1 MMFAIL
7 ALFLST
13 TVADTLTFTVE
24 EAIDFALQNNPEIAQ
39 LAIEYH
45 KSEAQVG
52 QAISSLYPNVTASGY
67 FAYITDVPVIEFD
80 SIPIPFGSN
89 ENYGLRLSLQQ
100 VLFTWGKL
108 YNAYKISDLASD
120 IAELS
125 LARTK
130 QEIRYSVTDAF
141 YGILVLDE
149 YTKQARASLEQ
160 LERFATSVETRFKA
174 GLVSRFDLLRAQV
187 QVENLKPQVI
197 QTENALN
204 LAREGFKLLLGMDL
218 ETEFTLAGE
227 LRMIEEDFSFEQLI
241 GEAVQNRAEIRN
253 LKKVERIAQLSQ
265 AIARRANLPSI
276 VGGATY
282 ERTKP
287 FSITGDEW
295 GSSLTFNLGFELPL
309 FAGFNNLYKSREAG
323 LVLKEARLALENLE
337 RAIIVEVKTAYLTY
351 LAAKEAIDAAEKN
364 VGQASEA
371 FNIIETRYKSGLATN
386 LEVLDTELAYRQAQ
400 VNYLT
405 ALKNYNTSLAEIYKA
420 IGKED

>member
-1 MMFAIL
+1 MFSIL
-7 ALFLST
+7 ALFLSMT
-13 TVADTLTFTVE
+13 TADTLTFTVE

-39 LAIEYH
+39 LTIAYE

-52 QAISSLYPNVTASGY
+52 QAISSFYPNLTASGY

-89 ENYGLRLSLQQ
+89 ENYGLRVSLQQ

-120 IAELS
+120 IAEMS
-125 LARTK
+125 LVRK
-130 QEIRYSVTDAF
+130 QQEIRYSVTDAF
-141 YGILVLDE
+141 YGVLVLEE

-160 LERFATSVETRFKA
+160 LERFAASVETRFKA

-187 QVENLKPQVI
+187 QVENIKPQVI
-197 QTENALN
+197 QAENTLN

-218 ETEFTLAGE
+218 DTEFSLAGE
-227 LRMIEEDFSFEQLI
+227 LRMIEEDFSLQQLI
-241 GEAVQNRAEIRN
+241 DDAVQNRAELKN
-253 LKKVERIAQLSQ
+253 LKKTEKIAQLSQ
-265 AIARRANLPSI
+265 AIARRANLPSV

-309 FAGFNNLYKSREAG
+309 FTGFNNLYKSREAG

-337 RAIIVEVKTAYLTY
+337 RAIILEVKTAYLSY
-351 LAAKEAIDAAEKN
+351 LAAREAIDAAENN
-364 VGQASEA
+364 VGQAREA
-371 FNIIETRYKSGLATN
+371 FNIIETRYKNGLATN

-405 ALKNYNTSLAEIYKA
+405 ALRNHNTALAEIYKA

>member
-1 MMFAIL
+1 MLAIL
-7 ALFLST
+7 VMFLST
-13 TVADTLTFTVE
+13 TSADTLTLTVE
-24 EAIDFALQNNPEIAQ
+24 EAIDFALHQNPEIAQ
-39 LAIEYH
+39 LTIAYE
-45 KSEAQVG
+45 KSETQVG
-52 QAISSLYPNVTASGY
+52 QAISSFYPNVTASGY

-89 ENYGLRLSLQQ
+89 ENYGLRLSLRQ

-125 LARTK
+125 LIRK
-130 QEIRYSVTDAF
+130 RQEVRYSVTDAF
-141 YGILVLDE
+141 YGILVLEE
-149 YTKQARASLEQ
+149 YTQQARASLEQ
-160 LERFATSVETRFKA
+160 LERFAASVETRFKA

-197 QTENALN
+197 QAENTLN
-204 LAREGFKLLLGMDL
+204 LAREGFKLLLGIDL
-218 ETEFTLAGE
+218 ETEFSLVGE
-227 LRMIEEDFSFEQLI
+227 LRMIEEDFSLEQLI
-241 GEAVQNRAEIRN
+241 DDAILNRAEVKN
-253 LKKVERIAQLSQ
+253 LKKTEKIAQLSQ
-265 AIARRANLPSI
+265 AIARRANLPSV

-295 GSSLTFNLGFELPL
+295 GSSLTFNIGFEFPL
-309 FAGFNNLYKSREAG
+309 FSGFKNLYKSREAG
-323 LVLKEARLALENLE
+323 LVLKEARLAFENLE
-337 RAIIVEVKTAYLTY
+337 RAIIIEVKTAYLSF

-364 VGQASEA
+364 VGQAGEA
-371 FNIIETRYKSGLATN
+371 FNIIETRYRSGLATN

>member
-1 MMFAIL
+1 MLSIL
-7 ALFLST
+7 ALFLSMAG
-13 TVADTLTFTVE
+13 ADTLTFTVE
-24 EAIDFALQNNPEIAQ
+24 EAIDFALENNPEIAQ
-39 LAIEYH
+39 LMIAYE

-52 QAISSLYPNVTASGY
+52 QAVSNFYPSVTASGY

-89 ENYGLRLSLQQ
+89 ENYGLRVSLQQ

-108 YNAYKISDLASD
+108 YDAYRISDLASD
-120 IAELS
+120 IAEMS
-125 LARTK
+125 LVRK
-130 QEIRYSVTDAF
+130 QQEIRYSVTDAF
-141 YGILVLDE
+141 YGVLVLEE

-160 LERFATSVETRFKA
+160 LGRFAASVETRFKA

-187 QVENLKPQVI
+187 QVENIKPQVI
-197 QTENALN
+197 QAENTLN
-204 LAREGFKLLLGMDL
+204 LAREGFKLLLGMELD
-218 ETEFTLAGE
+218 TEFSLAGE
-227 LRMIEEDFSFEQLI
+227 IRMIEEDFSLQQLI
-241 GEAVQNRAEIRN
+241 DDAVQNRVELKN
-253 LKKVERIAQLSQ
+253 LKKTVKIAQLSQ
-265 AIARRANLPSI
+265 AIARRANLPSV

-309 FAGFNNLYKSREAG
+309 FTGFNNLYKSREAG
-323 LVLKEARLALENLE
+323 LVLKEARLGLENLE
-337 RAIIVEVKTAYLTY
+337 RAIVVEVKTAYLTY

-364 VGQASEA
+364 VGQAREA

-405 ALKNYNTSLAEIYKA
+405 ALKNYNTALAEIYKA

>member
-1 MMFAIL
+1 MLAIL
-7 ALFLST
+7 ALFLSMT
-13 TVADTLTFTVE
+13 GADTLTFTVE
-24 EAIDFALQNNPEIAQ
+24 QAIDFALQKNPEVAQ
-39 LAIEYH
+39 LTIEYER
-45 KSEAQVG
+45 SQQQVG
-52 QAISSLYPNVTASGY
+52 QAISSFYPKVTASGY

-125 LARTK
+125 LVRK
-130 QEIRYSVTDAF
+130 RQEIRYSVTDAF
-141 YGILVLDE
+141 YGLLVLDE

-160 LERFATSVETRFKA
+160 LERFAASVETRFKA

-197 QTENALN
+197 QSENALN

-218 ETEFTLAGE
+218 ETEFLLAGE
-227 LRMIEEDFSFEQLI
+227 LRMIEEDFSLDQLV
-241 GEAVQNRAEIRN
+241 EDAAENRVEIKN
-253 LKKVERIAQLSQ
+253 LKKTERIAQLAQ
-265 AIARRANLPSI
+265 AIARRANLPSV

-295 GSSLTFNLGFELPL
+295 GSSLTFNIGFELPL
-309 FAGFNNLYKSREAG
+309 FTGFNNLYKSREAG
-323 LVLKEARLALENLE
+323 LVIKEARLALENLE
-337 RAIIVEVKTAYLTY
+337 RAIIVEVKQAYLSY

-364 VGQASEA
+364 VGQAREA

-405 ALKNYNTSLAEIYKA
+405 ALKNYNTSLAEIYKS